1 MADVKSL
8 NNQLIL
14 REEALRYSIELLFFA
29 YRISLP
35 KLMKFLPAVTSAG
48 HITV

>member
-14 REEALRYSIELLFFA
+14 REEALRYSIELLFLPIG
-29 YRISLP
+29 ISLP
-35 KLMKFLPAVTSAG
+35 RLMKSLPAVTLAG
-48 HITV
+48 HITA

>member
-29 YRISLP
+29 YRDFTAEADEI
-35 KLMKFLPAVTSAG
+35 LPAVTLAG